1 MTATQG
7 AADPP
12 GADPDVLVYDGSFP
26 GFLCALA
33 EALNLARTKAPVP
46 PIRARG
52 REAGLFTESVEAR
65 RDDARAA
72 SLWRRLS
79 RKLGEER
86 LRTCLEA
93 FCSDFE
99 GKETALA
106 AVIARAAAAGPA
118 VFDDLNDPATM
129 LVAKAA
135 RRAGAQAQLIS
146 GLVRFAELADG
157 SWYAPIEPDCDVLPL
172 VAEHFAARY
181 ADMAFAIH
189 DRRRGTAL
197 VHEPGAACAL
207 VEGFEFAGGG
217 GRGRLRPPRTR
228 AARRLARL
236 LRLGIDRA
244 TREPETAGFPYAEK
258 VLALPA
264 GDDSRPGGSRAGGR
278 SCVGSRFRR
287 AHGGQRLQGVVK
299 WRHKIIPGERRL
311 SVPRD

>member
-217 GRGRLRPPRTR
+217 GGPAFSPRELELREGWRGYFASVSIAQRENRKLQASHMPKKYWRFLPEMANPPAPPADS
-228 AARRLARL
+228 AAPMA
-236 LRLGIDRA
+236 
-244 TREPETAGFPYAEK
+244 
-258 VLALPA
+258 
-264 GDDSRPGGSRAGGR
+264 DSGSGA
-278 SCVGSRFRR
+278 
-287 AHGGQRLQGVVK
+287 
-299 WRHKIIPGERRL
+299 
-311 SVPRD
+311 

>member
-1 MTATQG
+1 MTASQG

-33 EALNLARTKAPVP
+33 EALNLARAKAPVP

-52 REAGLFTESVEAR
+52 REAGLFNESVEAR

-86 LRTCLEA
+86 MRTCLEA

-118 VFDDLNDPATM
+118 VFDDLNDPATL

-207 VEGFEFAGGG
+207 VEGFEFAGGEG
-217 GRGRLRPPRTR
+217 GAALSPRELELREGWRGYFASVSIAQRENRKLQASHMPKKYWRFLPEM
-228 AARRLARL
+228 AAAP
-236 LRLGIDRA
+236 A
-244 TREPETAGFPYAEK
+244 AAEPAA
-258 VLALPA
+258 ASAPA
-264 GDDSRPGGSRAGGR
+264 PDSGAPMADSGSRA
-278 SCVGSRFRR
+278 
-287 AHGGQRLQGVVK
+287 
-299 WRHKIIPGERRL
+299 
-311 SVPRD
+311 

>member
-1 MTATQG
+1 MTASTEASAPSG
-7 AADPP
+7 GDP
-12 GADPDVLVYDGSFP
+12 ASLAYDGSFP

-33 EALNLARTKAPVP
+33 EALNLARTGASVP
-46 PIRARG
+46 TIRARG
-52 REAGLFTESVEAR
+52 REAELFNESVEAR

-72 SLWRRLS
+72 GLWRRLS

-86 LRTCLEA
+86 TRTCLEA

-99 GKETALA
+99 GRETALA

-118 VFDDLNDPATM
+118 VFDDLNDPATL

-135 RRAGAQAQLIS
+135 RRAGAQAQLVS

-217 GRGRLRPPRTR
+217 GGPAFSPRELELREGWRGYFASVSIAQRENRKLQASHMPKKYWRFLPEMANPPAPPADS
-228 AARRLARL
+228 AAPMA
-236 LRLGIDRA
+236 
-244 TREPETAGFPYAEK
+244 
-258 VLALPA
+258 
-264 GDDSRPGGSRAGGR
+264 DSGSGA
-278 SCVGSRFRR
+278 
-287 AHGGQRLQGVVK
+287 
-299 WRHKIIPGERRL
+299 
-311 SVPRD
+311 